1 MKADKMENIMRDYFG
16 AYKISRLKGRKTDG
30 AFLLSYFIAMP
41 VVIGVSGNVNF
52 RWEYIAAF
60 IGIFLPMG
68 LSCMDVLLRSPGLDK
83 MLYLCPMTRDERKKH
98 IWGIYYFGLGI
109 HMLVALVGVG
119 FIIPFSHCDI
129 FSVIQILLND
139 FLIAVL
145 VSSERNEESNQTNK
159 EQLLQIW
166 LIATALI
173 SNIIETAVVTDEM
186 ADADIIVKLVLF
198 GIFVVIQL
206 PMAIKYGRYVK
217 QRLNDAVDYETWQR
231 RTA

>member
-1 MKADKMENIMRDYFG
+1 MGNIVKDYFG
-16 AYKISRLKGRKTDG
+16 AYKISRLKGRRTDG
-30 AFLLSYFIAMP
+30 AFLMSYFIAMP

-68 LSCMDVLLRSPGLDK
+68 LSCLDVLLRSPGLDK
-83 MLYLCPMTRDERKKH
+83 MLYLCPMTRDERKKY
-98 IWGIYYFGLGI
+98 IYGIYYLGLGV
-109 HMLVALVGVG
+109 HMIVALMGVG
-119 FIIPFSHCDI
+119 FIIPFSNCDI

-139 FLIAVL
+139 FLIAIL
-145 VSSERNEESNQTNK
+145 ISSERGGENSLTDK

-173 SNIIETAVVTDEM
+173 SNMIETAVVTDEM
-186 ADADIIVKLVLF
+186 ADKDIVVKLALF
-198 GIFVVIQL
+198 GIFVVLQL
-206 PMAIKYGRYVK
+206 PMAIKYGGYVK